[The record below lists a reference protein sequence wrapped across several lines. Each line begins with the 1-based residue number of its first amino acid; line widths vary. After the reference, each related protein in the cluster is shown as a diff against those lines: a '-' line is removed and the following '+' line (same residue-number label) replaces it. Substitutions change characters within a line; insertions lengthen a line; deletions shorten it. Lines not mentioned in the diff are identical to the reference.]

1 MTQMTANNPLAGAFR
16 KPKSWV
22 RLLGT
27 DIGAYPEGFITADN
41 DQLEVGIKPMTGSD
55 ETLLNN
61 PDGLLNGES
70 IVSVIKSCCP
80 AISDP
85 TKLLHID
92 IRLLMTEIRRNSYG
106 KEHDIDE
113 TCPKCGHVQ
122 KKTLDLDMVLSSV
135 RRFGEGFNVVE
146 LDGDLEVMLHPY
158 DFSQYKKILDI
169 GYKESKSLRALSP
182 DSGVSDDE
190 RLAVFSKMYK
200 EMSTLNRDIL
210 MSSIASVSL
219 AGNVVTEPQFI
230 TEFFMEID
238 RESSAKIKEKVDDM
252 NNHGVQ
258 SKLDTK
264 CQNCQHEHIIDVN
277 FDQMSFFTRSSDQAT
292 HNR

>member
-41 DQLEVGIKPMTGSD
+41 EKLEVGVKPMTGSD

-80 AISDP
+80 TISDP

-122 KKTLDLDMVLSSV
+122 KKTLDLDMVLSNV
-135 RRFGEGFNVVE
+135 RRFSDGFNVVE

>member
-1 MTQMTANNPLAGAFR
+1 
-16 KPKSWV
+16 
-22 RLLGT
+22 
-27 DIGAYPEGFITADN
+27 
-41 DQLEVGIKPMTGSD
+41 
-55 ETLLNN
+55 
-61 PDGLLNGES
+61 
-70 IVSVIKSCCP
+70 
-80 AISDP
+80 
-85 TKLLHID
+85 
-92 IRLLMTEIRRNSYG
+92 
-106 KEHDIDE
+106 
-113 TCPKCGHVQ
+113 
-122 KKTLDLDMVLSSV
+122 
-135 RRFGEGFNVVE
+135 
-146 LDGDLEVMLHPY
+146 
-158 DFSQYKKILDI
+158 
-169 GYKESKSLRALSP
+169 
-182 DSGVSDDE
+182 
-190 RLAVFSKMYK
+190 MYK

>member
-41 DQLEVGIKPMTGSD
+41 EKLEVGVKPMTGSD

-80 AISDP
+80 TISDP

-122 KKTLDLDMVLSSV
+122 KKTLDLDMVLSNV
-135 RRFGEGFNVVE
+135 RRFSDGFNVVE

-219 AGNVVTEPQFI
+219 AGNIVTEPQFI